1 MIRRGF
7 LWGLVLALLAP
18 AGCKK
23 SAPAGGSPKAKLYV
37 VGIFQSV
44 DSPTANE
51 VRKGILQA
59 FEDNGLR
66 DGQNVLVRIRIA
78 NGDISEVQRIAQ
90 AFVDEK
96 VDLIMPLSTQCLQ
109 AALIATRTIPVVF
122 GSVATP
128 FLVGAG
134 KSADDHLRWVTGV
147 ASTGPIRQAVRLV
160 REVLPAARRLG
171 TLWTPSEVN
180 SEFYLEQA
188 REAAAELGLEVV
200 AVPVANAHDIPQSA
214 QVLMNEKIDALF
226 PISDNT
232 LNSSFDVLG
241 RAADE
246 NRVPLFGSFLRA
258 VEFGACAAV
267 GFSFYDMGYKTGE
280 MAVRVKNGES
290 PGRIAIQTMTD
301 VKLYL
306 NLDAARKQGVVFPE
320 EVLERAQKI
329 TSSAAHDTEAPRLAQ
344 KMGGKTA
351 LPAPA
356 ERALR
361 MARAVSRMPSRQAA
375 SGAEPRAR
383 KARMAAERKQP
394 VPWTLL
400 PMRAC
405 PKMVKPR
412 PS

>member
-7 LWGLVLALLAP
+7 LWGLVLVLLGP

-23 SAPAGGSPKAKLYV
+23 SPPGEGPPKPKLYV

-59 FEDNGLR
+59 FEDSGLR
-66 DGQNVLVRIRIA
+66 DGENVLVRIRIA

-90 AFVDEK
+90 AFVEEK

-109 AALIATRTIPVVF
+109 AALIATRTIPIVF

-128 FLVGAG
+128 YLVGAG
-134 KSADDHLRWVTGV
+134 KSANDHLSWVTGV
-147 ASTGPIRQAVRLV
+147 ASTGPIRQAVGLV
-160 REVLPAARRLG
+160 HEVLPGAKRLG

-188 REAAAELGLEVV
+188 REATAELGLEIV
-200 AVPVANAHDIPQSA
+200 AAPVANAHDIPQSA

-232 LNSSFDVLG
+232 INSSFDVLG
-241 RAADE
+241 RAAEE

-267 GFSFYDMGYKTGE
+267 GFSVYDMGYKTGE
-280 MAVRVKNGES
+280 IAVRVKKGES
-290 PGRIAIQTMTD
+290 PGRIPIQTMTD
-301 VKLYL
+301 IKLYL
-306 NLDAARKQGVVFPE
+306 NLDAAGKQGVVFPE
-320 EVLERAQKI
+320 TILERAQKI
-329 TSSAAHDTEAPRLAQ
+329 LSSAAGADQGLND
-344 KMGGKTA
+344 
-351 LPAPA
+351 PA
-356 ERALR
+356 
-361 MARAVSRMPSRQAA
+361 
-375 SGAEPRAR
+375 
-383 KARMAAERKQP
+383 
-394 VPWTLL
+394 
-400 PMRAC
+400 
-405 PKMVKPR
+405 R
-412 PS
+412 PSTLP